1 MNRSLLVLFIPI
13 LLFSCSS
20 RNEPLLNRLE
30 NIKEK
35 GNVYPLEAL
44 SSLDSIEPELS
55 ESSEYTKKKYEL
67 LRIRLQDKA
76 DVIATSDST
85 IKQLVAYFVGN
96 DYQDDLQEVY
106 YYAGSVY
113 RDMQDSPNALR
124 YFLESEYQAKKITH
138 PDSLML
144 RNTYSQLYLVYYR
157 VQDYKNALRMARE
170 EARIANELGVLDA
183 RTIYHEGA
191 SLVHLDCMEQAL
203 SVFKETLDCIER
215 DGNNTGAFYK
225 ELIPL
230 LYHFS
235 LSDSLDQARKCY
247 DILLNSNTPYQLV
260 NDYYDAFGTYYL
272 ACNRVD
278 SAKFFFQKGVELG
291 PRLENRYS
299 SAKRLFFLYKAEG
312 NLQSANDYADVFIKL
327 NDSLNLGQRQ
337 ELAATVNNQFK
348 YYKNEEE
355 ERQLKEANERNRSR
369 MIITVASSLIVLLL
383 LLTFVI
389 YLKNKSLKVLLSK
402 DFELGKLKTT
412 NQKLQEE
419 IAHQEQELTDIS
431 RKHRVQEKELV
442 TMREKVKAADVEL
455 ELTRDQLEDRMAQ
468 NKKLLKMLN
477 QSTFEENARDISRKV
492 KLASKGQYKMEAADW
507 ATLRSSIDEI
517 FPTFGEKVL
526 RFAGTNLSEQN
537 LRFCYLMSMGLSN
550 SEIEHVMDLSRA
562 TVWRWANKYSWIID
576 EMND

>member
-96 DYQDDLQEVY
+96 DYQDDFQEVY

-191 SLVHLDCMEQAL
+191 SLVHLDSIEVAL
-203 SVFKETLDCIER
+203 PVFEKCLEYAER
-215 DGNNTGAFYK
+215 DGDTTGSLYK
-225 ELIPL
+225 ELVPL
-230 LYHFS
+230 IYYFS
-235 LSDSLDQARKCY
+235 IYSSLDNARKCY
-247 DILLNSNTPYQLV
+247 NLLLRLHPSFVESDGFYHSIGS
-260 NDYYDAFGTYYL
+260 FYL
-272 ACNRVD
+272 ADNQID
-278 SAKFFFQKGVELG
+278 SAKYYLRKGVDNLKG
-291 PRLENRYS
+291 IDDRYS
-299 SAKRLFFLYKAEG
+299 SSKMLFYLYNMEG
-312 NLQSANDYADVFIKL
+312 KLQLANHYANIFIEM
-327 NDSLNLGQRQ
+327 NDSLNFGQRQ

-348 YYKNEEE
+348 YYKDKAEESRMKE
-355 ERQLKEANERNRSR
+355 ESVRNR
-369 MIITVASSLIVLLL
+369 ITTVVVSALSLVVLLL
-383 LLTFVI
+383 LLSVI
-389 YLKNKSLKVLLSK
+389 IYQKNMSLRRIVLKDLELKDIKSA
-402 DFELGKLKTT
+402 

-468 NKKLLKMLN
+468 NK
-477 QSTFEENARDISRKV
+477 
-492 KLASKGQYKMEAADW
+492 
-507 ATLRSSIDEI
+507 
-517 FPTFGEKVL
+517 
-526 RFAGTNLSEQN
+526 
-537 LRFCYLMSMGLSN
+537 
-550 SEIEHVMDLSRA
+550 
-562 TVWRWANKYSWIID
+562 
-576 EMND
+576 